1 MTTWYLQLSSVRPF
15 GTSFNSGTFGFV
27 LHHSQKFL
35 FSVEGNFDRCIV
47 VLFFQFQ
54 ELSFI
59 VVIRQTIGVVHLKVC
74 PALNYHVKLLTLG
87 GQLILTLAISQDAP
101 NDDYNRGYSFYL
113 LLLKLIRMGS

>member
-1 MTTWYLQLSSVRPF
+1 MTTCYVQLSSVRPF

-35 FSVEGNFDRCIV
+35 FSVEGNFDQCIV

-59 VVIRQTIGVVHLKVC
+59 VVIRQTISIVHLKVC
-74 PALNYHVKLLTLG
+74 PALNYHVNPMW
-87 GQLILTLAISQDAP
+87 LTLAPTNS
-101 NDDYNRGYSFYL
+101 
-113 LLLKLIRMGS
+113 